1 MKDIS
6 FGFVGEGCRKWVLH
20 FGWWDEKRVALVGC
34 LPLFV
39 FLYSLVLLAAEASS
53 LCSIECYTVSAP
65 LVGGGAADAT

>member
-6 FGFVGEGCRKWVLH
+6 FGFVGLKGVENGCCILV
-20 FGWWDEKRVALVGC
+20 GGDEKRVAVVGC

-39 FLYSLVLLAAEASS
+39 FLYSFVLLLAMEASS

-65 LVGGGAADAT
+65 LGRRRRS